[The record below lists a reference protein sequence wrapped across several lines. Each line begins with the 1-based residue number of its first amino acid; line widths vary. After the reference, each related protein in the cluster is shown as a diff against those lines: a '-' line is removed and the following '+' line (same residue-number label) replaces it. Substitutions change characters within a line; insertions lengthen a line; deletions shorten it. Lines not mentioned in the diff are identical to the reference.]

1 MRIPPSYVA
10 RNLWARRLTT
20 ALTAAG
26 LALVVFVFA
35 TVLMLGAGL
44 KATMVTTGEYDNVVL
59 IRRSAETEVQ
69 SNVTRAQAAVVESQ
83 PQVALA
89 RDSQPFASRETV
101 VLISLDKRGSG
112 AAGAAERS
120 NVLIR
125 GVGPHA
131 LALRPQLRMVAG
143 RMFQPGSSEIV
154 AGASV
159 ARRFVGAGLGE
170 RVRFGQREWTVVGL
184 FDAGNS
190 GFDSEI
196 WGDGDQLM
204 QAFRRPS
211 FSSIVLRLADSERF
225 ERFRKE
231 IETDPRLTLE
241 AKREQVFYSDQ
252 TRALSTFINILGLT
266 LSVVFSIGAVIGA
279 AVTMYASVANRVREI
294 GTLRAL
300 GFQRRSIL
308 AAFLVESLML
318 GFAGG
323 VAGLACAALMQLV
336 SFSTTN
342 FQSFSELAFGF
353 TLTPAIAIESLLFAL
368 AMGLVGGLLPALR
381 AAQLEIVDA
390 LRAA

>member
-1 MRIPPSYVA
+1 VRIPPSFIA
-10 RNLWARRLTT
+10 RNLWSRRLTT
-20 ALTAAG
+20 MLTAAG

-35 TVLMLGAGL
+35 AVLMLNAGL
-44 KATMVTTGEYDNVVL
+44 HATMVTTGQYDNVIL
-59 IRRSAETEVQ
+59 IRSSAETEVQ
-69 SNVTRAQAAVVESQ
+69 SSVTRAQADAAISN
-83 PQVALA
+83 PAVALSVA
-89 RDSQPFASRETV
+89 GLPLASRETV
-101 VLISLDKRGSG
+101 VLISLDKRDSG
-112 AAGAAERS
+112 QRS

-125 GVGPHA
+125 GVGPYA
-131 LALRPQLRMVAG
+131 LALRPQLRLVAG
-143 RMFQPGSSEIV
+143 RMFRAGASEVI

-159 ARRFVGAGLGE
+159 ARRFSGAGLGE
-170 RVRFGQREWTVVGL
+170 RMRFGQREWTVVGL

-196 WGDGDQLM
+196 WGDVDQLM
-204 QAFRRPS
+204 QAFRRTT
-211 FSSIVLRLADSERF
+211 FSSVVLRLADSERF

-266 LSVVFSIGAVIGA
+266 LSVVFSVGAVIGA

-318 GFAGG
+318 GLAGG
-323 VAGLACAALMQLV
+323 VAGLAAAALMQLV

-353 TLTPAIAIESLLFAL
+353 TLTPAIAIESMLFAL
-368 AMGLVGGLLPALR
+368 AMALVGGFLPALQ
-381 AAQLEIVDA
+381 AARLEIVDA